1 MLTAKEVVA
10 AHAARLMQLPNV
22 VGIGVGSRGSRPVI
36 KILVTRKVTP
46 DQVTEAVSLPES
58 IEGFPVEV
66 EEVGEVTIQGQ
77 EGGTDGV

>member
-1 MLTAKEVVA
+1 
-10 AHAARLMQLPNV
+10 
-22 VGIGVGSRGSRPVI
+22 
-36 KILVTRKVTP
+36 
-46 DQVTEAVSLPES
+46 VTEAASLPES